1 MRAKSL
7 LMSTAL
13 VGVVAMAGASQAH
26 AADKDPIDECREDIA
41 LKISGQV
48 NRAFLYADNGV
59 VDDFFHVDN
68 DNSSTR
74 LRARAVGRVSCDFKV
89 GAQIEVQFE
98 SNSSSQVRFKQS
110 GQAGPNNFT
119 ERKLEI
125 WFDSETWGRLWLGQ
139 GDTASNGTSEV
150 DLSKTGVIGYSGIED
165 MAGGLEFE
173 NGVRI
178 SQAFNN
184 YDGLS
189 RTDRVR
195 YDTPTIAGFKLST
208 SWTDD
213 NEWDVALR
221 FAQGFNGHKFAA
233 AVSYVDG
240 ERGQGFSSDYQM
252 SGSASVLFSNGFNL
266 TFAAGMQEDEGA
278 GAAQRNT
285 RFLYGKVGWIFD
297 IIDWGFTAIAA
308 DVAYNKNER
317 ASGDEAWS
325 YGIYAV
331 QKIDW
336 VGTEL
341 YAGVRVHELDHG
353 GTVTLVPAGVNFL
366 NQINAT
372 ADPDNVVAF
381 MTGARI
387 KF

>member
-1 MRAKSL
+1 MATLCTPQSAFAVDMDPLPECERDMKL
-7 LMSTAL
+7 AL
-13 VGVVAMAGASQAH
+13 
-26 AADKDPIDECREDIA
+26 
-41 LKISGQV
+41 SGQV
-48 NRAFLYADNGV
+48 NRAFLYADNSV
-59 VDDFFHVDN
+59 VDDFFFVDN

-74 LRARAVGRVSCDFKV
+74 LRVHATGDVSCDFQI

-98 SNSSSQVRFKQS
+98 SNSSADIRFKQS
-110 GQAGPNNFT
+110 GQASANNFT

-125 WFDSETWGRLWLGQ
+125 WFHSETWGRLWLGQ

-165 MAGGLEFE
+165 MASGLEFE

-178 SQAFNN
+178 GSVFDN

-195 YDTPTIAGFKLST
+195 YDTPAFAGFQLSA

-221 FAQGFNGHKFAA
+221 FAREFYGHKFAA
-233 AVSYVDG
+233 AASFVDG
-240 ERGQGFSSDYQM
+240 ERGQGFTSDYQI

-266 TFAAGMQEDEGA
+266 TFAAGMQDDEGA
-278 GAAQRNT
+278 GATQRDT
-285 RFLYGKVGWIFD
+285 YFIYGKAGWVLDLF
-297 IIDWGFTAIAA
+297 DWGYTAIAG
-308 DVAYNKNER
+308 DIAYNRNE
-317 ASGDEAWS
+317 AAPGDEAWS
-325 YGIYAV
+325 YGAYLV
-331 QKIDW
+331 QKVDV
-336 VGTEL
+336 VGTEF
-341 YAGVRVHELDHG
+341 YAGVRLHRLDHG
-353 GTVTLVPAGVNFL
+353 GVVTLNPTGVNFL

-372 ADPDNVVAF
+372 SDPDDVIAV
-381 MTGARI
+381 MTGARV

>member
-1 MRAKSL
+1 MSKSRFL
-7 LMSTAL
+7 ASVAL
-13 VGVVAMAGASQAH
+13 ATVIFSPGQAH
-26 AADKDPIDECREDIA
+26 AVDMDPVDECREDIA

-74 LRARAVGRVSCDFKV
+74 LRARATGQVDCDFEI

-98 SNSSSQVRFKQS
+98 SNSSADVRFKQS
-110 GQAGPNNFT
+110 GQASANNFT

-125 WFDSETWGRLWLGQ
+125 WFDSEAWGTLWLGQ

-150 DLSKTGVIGYSGIED
+150 DLSKTGVIGYSGIGD

-178 SQAFNN
+178 KSVFDNM
-184 YDGLS
+184 DGLS

-195 YDTPTIAGFKLST
+195 YDTPTFAGFQISG

-221 FAQGFNGHKFAA
+221 FARAFGGHKFAA
-233 AVSYVDG
+233 AASYVDG
-240 ERGQGFSSDYQM
+240 ERGQGFGQDYQI
-252 SGSASVLFSNGFNL
+252 SGSASLLFSNGFNL
-266 TFAAGMQEDEGA
+266 TFAGGMEEDKGA
-278 GAAQRNT
+278 GAAQRNAH
-285 RFLYGKVGWIFD
+285 FLYGKAGWIFD
-297 IIDWGFTAIAA
+297 IFDWGFTAIAA
-308 DVAYNKNER
+308 DIAYNANVAAR
-317 ASGDEAWS
+317 GDEAWS
-325 YGIYAV
+325 YGGYVV

-341 YAGVRVHELDHG
+341 YAGVRLHQLDHG
-353 GTVTLVPAGVNFL
+353 GVVTSAPTGVNFL
-366 NQINAT
+366 NQLNAT
-372 ADPDNVVAF
+372 SDPRDTIAF
-381 MTGARI
+381 MTGARV

>member
-7 LMSTAL
+7 LLSTAL
-13 VGVVAMAGASQAH
+13 VGAVAAFGSDHAY
-26 AADKDPIDECREDIA
+26 AADPEPIDECRKDIA

-48 NRAFLYADNGV
+48 NRAFLYADNTA
-59 VDDFFHVDN
+59 VDDFFFVDN

-74 LRARAVGRVSCDFKV
+74 VRFRAVGRVNCDFKV

-98 SNSSSQVRFKQS
+98 SNTSSAIRFKQN
-110 GQAGPNNFT
+110 GQAGANNFT
-119 ERKLEI
+119 ERKLEV

-150 DLSKTGVIGYSGIED
+150 DLSKTGVIAYSGIED
-165 MAGGLEFE
+165 LAGGLEFE

-178 SQAFNN
+178 GTVFNN

-189 RTDRVR
+189 RVDRVR
-195 YDTPTIAGFKLST
+195 YDTPTFAGFQLST

-213 NEWDVALR
+213 NEWDLALR
-221 FAQGFNGHKFAA
+221 FAQKFNGHKFAA
-233 AVSYVDG
+233 AISYVDG
-240 ERGQGFSSDYQM
+240 ERGQGFSSDYQV

-266 TFAAGMQEDEGA
+266 TFATGMQDDEGA
-278 GAAQRNT
+278 GAAQRQT
-285 RFLYGKVGWIFD
+285 KFLYGKVGWVFNFF
-297 IIDWGFTAIAA
+297 DWGHTAFAA
-308 DVAYNKNER
+308 DIAYNRNER
-317 ASGDEAWS
+317 ARGDESWA
-325 YGIYAV
+325 YGVFAV

-341 YAGVRVHELDHG
+341 YAGVRLHELDHG
-353 GTVTLVPAGVNFL
+353 GAVTQVGGTNFTT
-366 NQINAT
+366 IAT
-372 ADPDNVVAF
+372 SDPDSVVAF